1 MRRAFGT
8 LIAAMLLALSAGGS
22 AMAATTPAGPPA
34 APGGPSLPLCLG
46 VDVLGI
52 DLGQGSAC
60 ASGVAPA

>member
-8 LIAAMLLALSAGGS
+8 LMAAMMLATLTGGS
-22 AMAATTPAGPPA
+22 ALAATAPAGPP

-46 VDVLGI
+46 VDVLGL
-52 DLGQGSAC
+52 DLGQGSEC

>member
-8 LIAAMLLALSAGGS
+8 LMAGMMLALLAGGS
-22 AMAATTPAGPPA
+22 AMAATAAAGPPA

-46 VDVLGI
+46 VDVLGL